1 MGVSAFEYVERV
13 YYYFTTFCT
22 GLSLSVQ
29 LSADSTQ
36 VCRPVRS
43 RHSAVR
49 SPQRWASAVALAG
62 GRCFTRGSI
71 QITVSASF
79 TLLYAYFTRYGTRT
93 RLFTLP
99 CLNTAC
105 ASLSTRS
112 TRRRTIST
120 SAPGTTRDTHTRRF
134 LGLRYALVF
143 AARGVGWHATWDTCP
158 RACCAGAA
166 KVPLAGAPERLSE
179 GRWGGPLAGHMAGQ
193 ASCTACLHACA
204 PRVEGEMEI
213 FKSRNQL
220 QSATRGSKVTMS
232 L

>member
-1 MGVSAFEYVERV
+1 MGVSAFEYVE
-13 YYYFTTFCT
+13 
-22 GLSLSVQ
+22 SLLPHCRQVQ
-29 LSADSTQ
+29 VAQQTALRCVAQSAVGTRQ
-36 VCRPVRS
+36 
-43 RHSAVR
+43 SAVR
-49 SPQRWASAVALAG
+49 RG
-62 GRCFTRGSI
+62 GRRPSPSPAVVVLHAALYRL
-71 QITVSASF
+71 QSVSAF
-79 TLLYAYFTRYGTRT
+79 RYCTHTVHVHTAFYATA
-93 RLFTLP
+93 LP

-220 QSATRGSKVTMS
+220 QSATRRKVTM
-232 L
+232 LL

>member
-1 MGVSAFEYVERV
+1 MGVSRLSSTSRE
-13 YYYFTTFCT
+13 FTTLCT

-71 QITVSASF
+71 QITVSAF
-79 TLLYAYFTRYGTRT
+79 RYCTHTVHVHTAFYATA
-93 RLFTLP
+93 LP

-193 ASCTACLHACA
+193 ASCTACLHHACA
-204 PRVEGEMEI
+204 PRVEGGKWR
-213 FKSRNQL
+213 FL
-220 QSATRGSKVTMS
+220 KVGIS
-232 L
+232 SNRLHDVK